1 MKIKNR
7 LLMTDVYNISH
18 TNLKQSVDF
27 EVSHMYNRSKGMYLF
42 GLSEIISDYL
52 STPISKAEVEEAYEI
67 SKKFGLDDIF
77 PLDMFY
83 RLVDELGGNLPLKIE
98 SLPEGTWCP
107 MGTPFAQVSNTVEGY
122 GELVTWFEAVF
133 MKSYFASEC
142 FTRAVDMRKYL
153 EITASEN
160 NLDKDSFITSVHS
173 FGYRG
178 HKSEEDAYYAGKA
191 WVSML
196 PGTDDF
202 NAGIHGMPVTS
213 IQALAHKVTQQ
224 YDEEI
229 DCFYNAIDSA
239 SNSKKP
245 VVALVIDTYNAWKVI
260 EKYLSKLAAYAV
272 EKNVFIVLR
281 PDSGDVF
288 EQAYRIVELA
298 VNNNWPVGVIVGEG
312 MTFDKVK
319 DQHKQILKM
328 GLPLDKFSWGVGAGF
343 YKDIERDTSGWS
355 MKTGYSNHS
364 PRMKFSEN
372 PIKRSIP
379 GEVAIIMTSKNELM
393 VVQKN
398 EIDQNSNIFKTI
410 YLDGCIQTD
419 EVDTLQTISRR
430 ALEQP
435 GSQRRIRISEKTSIL
450 IEGFKDKYL

>member
-42 GLSEIISDYL
+42 GINEIVKDYL
-52 STPISKAEVEEAYEI
+52 SNPITHDEVIEAFEI
-67 SKKFGLDDIF
+67 SKNFGLDDVF
-77 PLDMFY
+77 PLEMFNK
-83 RLVDELGGNLPLKIE
+83 LVNELDGKLPLKIE
-98 SLPEGTWCP
+98 SVPEGTWCP
-107 MGTPFAQVSNTVEGY
+107 IGTPFVQVSNTVEGF
-122 GELVTWFEAVF
+122 GELVTWFEAVL
-133 MKSYFASEC
+133 MKAYFASEC
-142 FTRAVDMRKYL
+142 FTRATEMRKYL
-153 EITASEN
+153 EYTAEQN
-160 NLDKDSFITSVHS
+160 NLDKDTFITSVHS

-202 NAGIHGMPVTS
+202 NAGVHGMPVTS

-245 VVALVIDTYNAWKVI
+245 VVALVIDTYNAWRVI
-260 EKYLSKLAAYAV
+260 EKYLSKLATYAT

-281 PDSGDVF
+281 PDSGDIF

-328 GLPLDKFSWGVGAGF
+328 GLPLDRFSWGVGAGF

-355 MKTGYSNHS
+355 MKTGYSNHAA
-364 PRMKFSEN
+364 RMKFSEN

-379 GEVAIIMTSKNELM
+379 GEVALTISTKNEL
-393 VVQKN
+393 VVIQKS
-398 EIDQNSNIFKTI
+398 ELDSKINIFKTI
-410 YLDGCIQTD
+410 YLDGEIQ
-419 EVDTLQTISRR
+419 EGAFEELPIISKR
-430 ALEQP
+430 ALEES

-450 IEGFKDKYL
+450 IEGFKEKYL

>member
-27 EVSHMYNRSKGMYLF
+27 EVSHIYNRAKGMYLF
-42 GLSEIISDYL
+42 GLSEIISDYF
-52 STPISKAEVEEAYEI
+52 SAPITQEEVNEAYEV
-67 SKKFGLDDIF
+67 SKYFGLDDVF
-77 PLDMFY
+77 PLEMLN
-83 RLVDELGGNLPLKIE
+83 RLINELDGKLPLKIE
-98 SLPEGTWCP
+98 ALPEGTWCP
-107 MGTPFAQVSNTVEGY
+107 IGTPFVQVSNTVEGY

-133 MKSYFASEC
+133 MKAYFASEC
-142 FTRAVDMRKYL
+142 FTRAVEMRKYL
-153 EITASEN
+153 EKTAEEN
-160 NLDKDSFITSVHS
+160 GIEKDNFITTVHS

-224 YDEEI
+224 FDQEI
-229 DCFYNAIDSA
+229 ECFYNAIDSA
-239 SNSKKP
+239 ANSKKH
-245 VVALVIDTYNAWKVI
+245 VVALVIDTYNAWRVI
-260 EKYLSKLAAYAV
+260 EKYLNKLAAYAI
-272 EKNVFIVLR
+272 EKGVYIVLR
-281 PDSGDVF
+281 PDSGDIF

-298 VNNNWPVGVIVGEG
+298 VTNGWPVGVIVGEG
-312 MTFDKVK
+312 MTFEKVK
-319 DQHKQILKM
+319 EQHKQILKM
-328 GLPLDKFSWGVGAGF
+328 GLPLDRFSWGIGAGF

-355 MKTGYSNHS
+355 MKTGFSNNS

-379 GEVAIIMTSKNELM
+379 GEIAIVTSIKDELL
-393 VVQKN
+393 V
-398 EIDQNSNIFKTI
+398 IQNTELNSRLNRLNTI
-410 YLDGCIQTD
+410 YLNGAFYETSLEKLDI
-419 EVDTLQTISRR
+419 ISKR
-430 ALEQP
+430 ALEQSA
-435 GSQRRIRISEKTSIL
+435 GQRRIRISEQTSAL
-450 IEGFKDKYL
+450 IEVFKEKYL